1 MKTDA
6 DLASKLANLFLAS
19 ARAVQRGMEA
29 AGLPLQAVVPQ
40 TVVTRQDDESWSTAT
55 NDEHRNTLAVRRPSF
70 GPWFTHDEMAHIHSC
85 AEKIAVSATETLPFY
100 SGLGGAEWPLVD
112 SQAVRPTYELD
123 PGGWVAWYL
132 MLPALR
138 HHLKALHRIDL
149 ADDAAAQLFANEV
162 LRVAHDDQLRY
173 RTYTPLG
180 GMDLEHGTSE
190 VTYDGV
196 SIRRLSGHEQGA
208 WYAGRGIGLIGQSE
222 PPLVAVEVHV
232 SGPRS
237 EQYLPASG
245 LAPFI
250 TAAFQLHSF
259 RPSGH
264 DSALYDDPVWLTGT
278 TGYPPLTLPGRAAGT
293 SVLTA
298 SGFRDVVKTA
308 RALTRYKIGLPRS
321 AQDLAFHRFVAGA
334 ARQSDTDAVLD
345 FTIALEALLLP
356 YDENARRGDL
366 GYRFRIHG
374 AHYLSGSTPE
384 RLPVAKKLSGIYGMR
399 SQLVHGEKYP
409 EPAKISAAR
418 ENAHELARRGLLRAV
433 HEGFPKAEMF
443 NQTVLGTTHE
453 PLSEPQG
460 RLPT

>member
-1 MKTDA
+1 
-6 DLASKLANLFLAS
+6 
-19 ARAVQRGMEA
+19 
-29 AGLPLQAVVPQ
+29 
-40 TVVTRQDDESWSTAT
+40 
-55 NDEHRNTLAVRRPSF
+55 
-70 GPWFTHDEMAHIHSC
+70 
-85 AEKIAVSATETLPFY
+85 
-100 SGLGGAEWPLVD
+100 
-112 SQAVRPTYELD
+112 
-123 PGGWVAWYL
+123 
-132 MLPALR
+132 
-138 HHLKALHRIDL
+138 
-149 ADDAAAQLFANEV
+149 
-162 LRVAHDDQLRY
+162 
-173 RTYTPLG
+173 
-180 GMDLEHGTSE
+180 
-190 VTYDGV
+190 
-196 SIRRLSGHEQGA
+196 
-208 WYAGRGIGLIGQSE
+208 
-222 PPLVAVEVHV
+222 
-232 SGPRS
+232 
-237 EQYLPASG
+237 
-245 LAPFI
+245 
-250 TAAFQLHSF
+250 
-259 RPSGH
+259 
-264 DSALYDDPVWLTGT
+264 
-278 TGYPPLTLPGRAAGT
+278 
-293 SVLTA
+293 
-298 SGFRDVVKTA
+298 
-308 RALTRYKIGLPRS
+308 LPRS